1 MKNYFIL
8 LTLSVI
14 IGIAESQAQVDYGN
28 FERYTQYDLD
38 YLSDGEIPN
47 YRLRHK
53 GDKALSLYFFAPM
66 DYSELNSDIVSD
78 STTIIDNKHRV
89 TERLVPNY
97 RYYLSDKSNLTFGIY
112 FKRTNIKYEGEIDT
126 TIAPSLTIAEKEQIK
141 RTGIYGRIGYDYH
154 LSQPSY
160 RLFDLDFYVGSAISF
175 GYAPSKS
182 INETDFSNGD
192 YVRITTKGNSIG
204 YGLDLY
210 GGINFQFDN
219 FSAGIEVIALGF
231 DSNRGVGKTNVK
243 SETSIAGITE
253 ENEYYTYDQNPGVA
267 YSKLNLSRNL
277 TSMYRGIRL
286 SVAYYFQ

>member
-1 MKNYFIL
+1 MLLSILGIDETKAQSNY
-8 LTLSVI
+8 
-14 IGIAESQAQVDYGN
+14 GD
-28 FERYTQYDLD
+28 FEQYTQYDLD
-38 YLSDGEIPN
+38 YISDGDLPN
-47 YRLRHK
+47 YRIRHK
-53 GDKALSLYFFAPM
+53 GDRALSLYYFAPM

-112 FKRTNIKYEGEIDT
+112 FKRTNIKYAGEIDT
-126 TIAPSLTIAEKEQIK
+126 TITPSLISSEKEQIA

-160 RLFDLDFYVGSAISF
+160 RLFDLDFYMGSAISF

-182 INETDFSNGD
+182 IDETEFFNGD
-192 YVRITTKGNSIG
+192 YMRTTTKGNSIG

-210 GGINFQFDN
+210 GGVNLQFDN
-219 FSAGIEVIALGF
+219 FSAGIEIIALGF
-231 DSNRGVGKTNVK
+231 DRNKGVGKTMVK
-243 SETSIAGITE
+243 SESSLAGITE
-253 ENEYYTYDQNPGVA
+253 DNEYYTYDQNPGVA
-267 YSKLNLSRNL
+267 YSKLNLTRNL

-286 SVAYYFQ
+286 SVAYYFK